1 MFLGSFV
8 GKSGF
13 TGGYGHTRVRYSD
26 SGRDLKR
33 GESSIVSNTLNSLEM
48 EVVSSSSC
56 SSLYSSLGASLAVA
70 PENMCAVSEEGDL
83 CEGDKGSGLV
93 IPDCSNK

>member
-8 GKSGF
+8 GKSGY
-13 TGGYGHTRVRYSD
+13 TGGYGHTRVRYS
-26 SGRDLKR
+26 GRSLKK

-48 EVVSSSSC
+48 EVMSTSSC
-56 SSLYSSLGASLAVA
+56 SSIYTRLGSSLAVA

>member
-1 MFLGSFV
+1 MILGSFV

-13 TGGYGHTRVRYSD
+13 TGGYGHRIIERYSNIQA
-26 SGRDLKR
+26 LKK
-33 GESSIVSNTLNSLEM
+33 GESSTVSNSLNSLEM
-48 EVVSSSSC
+48 EVVSTSSC
-56 SSLYSSLGASLAVA
+56 SSLYTRLGASYAVA